1 MVDVSMWNKYALAM
15 YFSTGELMGTPFD
28 DVTPVRS
35 EERVF
40 FILCHLTAGFVNAYL
55 VGGMV
60 AAMAAMNQKD
70 ERFHQ
75 AMDTLNRFLLEKRL
89 AGAKPAAVR
98 APPRVL
104 HLQAPRGRRRVG
116 DVVKHTSRE
125 MQGEVV
131 QELHGDWLS
140 RVHYF
145 HGVDRLGV
153 KWEVDDAFKLHLS
166 LHVTLVVAA
175 PLEAIFKEDSPVDA
189 LYVVQQGLVGCQNR
203 ILRKGD
209 PFGEDVF
216 VYYGSG
222 NLPSGAPVFADAER
236 TKLRGLR
243 RRRIAAAAETR

>member
-1 MVDVSMWNKYALAM
+1 MSAL
-15 YFSTGELMGTPFD
+15 
-28 DVTPVRS
+28 
-35 EERVF
+35 
-40 FILCHLTAGFVNAYL
+40 CAYYIFKHR
-55 VGGMV
+55 VGGD
-60 AAMAAMNQKD
+60 A
-70 ERFHQ
+70 
-75 AMDTLNRFLLEKRL
+75 
-89 AGAKPAAVR
+89 
-98 APPRVL
+98 
-104 HLQAPRGRRRVG
+104 VG

-203 ILRKGD
+203 ILHKGD

-216 VYYGSG
+216 SCISG
-222 NLPSGAPVFADAER
+222 NLPSGAPVFADAEPNE
-236 TKLRGLR
+236 TSGSSPEEDHAR
-243 RRRIAAAAETR
+243 RRRRDKTSPFDSADPARLRVRPDTLTYADGTVFGSHDGAYKTRPEGRGYARRR

>member
-1 MVDVSMWNKYALAM
+1 MGDARMVDVSMWNKYAPPM
-15 YFSTGELMGTPFD
+15 YFSTGELMGTPFG
-28 DVTPVRS
+28 DVTPVRG

-89 AGAKPAAVR
+89 TRAKPAAVASASAR
-98 APPRVL
+98 TIFKHRVGGD
-104 HLQAPRGRRRVG
+104 AWG

-145 HGVDRLGV
+145 HGIDRLGV
-153 KWEVDDAFKLHLS
+153 KWEVDDAFKPAS
-166 LHVTLVVAA
+166 LAA
-175 PLEAIFKEDSPVDA
+175 RHS
-189 LYVVQQGLVGCQNR
+189 GCR
-203 ILRKGD
+203 
-209 PFGEDVF
+209 
-216 VYYGSG
+216 
-222 NLPSGAPVFADAER
+222 GAA
-236 TKLRGLR
+236 
-243 RRRIAAAAETR
+243 